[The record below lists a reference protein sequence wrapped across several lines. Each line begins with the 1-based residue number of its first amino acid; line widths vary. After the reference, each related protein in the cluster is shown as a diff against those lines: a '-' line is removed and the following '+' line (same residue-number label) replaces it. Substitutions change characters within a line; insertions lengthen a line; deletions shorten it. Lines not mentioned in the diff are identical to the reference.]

1 MVVCYPQINQGWR
14 IGGSYLVRMWPLWWI
29 LCSPKMSKC
38 IQPQC
43 RFHRHTK
50 IAPSIPPRSS
60 RNWVPLPPSAIQ
72 ESGNKNK
79 KKHNE
84 HQRACTD
91 EPSHTIPSF
100 ARNGDAQS
108 RGDRWIDGSGRAENF
123 HKPSTLLVRAESH
136 PAVNSS
142 GFHVDCLSL
151 CCLQYNMS
159 FSNSV
164 LVGCGLCFSNLFS
177 LALQDFCMITGFR
190 GFLQTKSLEL
200 GFCW

>member
-79 KKHNE
+79 KNTTSINE
-84 HQRACTD
+84 PVLMNH
-91 EPSHTIPSF
+91 PIPSPVLQEMGTH
-100 ARNGDAQS
+100 NPEG
-108 RGDRWIDGSGRAENF
+108 IDGSMDPAGRKIF
-123 HKPSTLLVRAESH
+123 TSLP
-136 PAVNSS
+136 
-142 GFHVDCLSL
+142 LSL
-151 CCLQYNMS
+151 SVRKAILQWIPVDSTWIVWVYVA
-159 FSNSV
+159 FSTICHS
-164 LVGCGLCFSNLFS
+164 
-177 LALQDFCMITGFR
+177 
-190 GFLQTKSLEL
+190 QTQ
-200 GFCW
+200 F